1 MKKPKKREIKVKYG
15 TISLPLPLIEKIQ
28 KRIKGTG
35 MPSVSAYVS
44 FVLRQVLS
52 SPEPDDK
59 NEIIKKEEESELIR
73 RLRALGY

>member
-1 MKKPKKREIKVKYG
+1 MIRMKRAKKSGDNKVEYG

-35 MPSVSAYVS
+35 MPSVSAYVG

-52 SPEPDDK
+52 GEKGFSGKEMK
-59 NEIIKKEEESELIR
+59 EIREKLK
-73 RLRALGY
+73 ALGY